1 MTLNITTLRNDT
13 HYKDTLHNVVQ
24 YNIKIVTMSIAYNKN
39 SYAECRYSGC
49 RYAERR
55 CAPEPHHGDAFVGV
69 LLDEE
74 RLSKLVGVGDGP
86 GGKVIK
92 LFFLFLQPFY
102 QNKLEC
108 SLKK

>member
-1 MTLNITTLRNDT
+1 
-13 HYKDTLHNVVQ
+13 
-24 YNIKIVTMSIAYNKN
+24 MSIEKDKN

-55 CAPEPHHGDAFVGV
+55 GAPEPHHGDAIVGV

-74 RLSKLVGVGDGP
+74 RLSKLVGVGDSP
-86 GGKVIK
+86 GGKVTQF
-92 LFFLFLQPFY
+92 FFLFLRPFF

-108 SLKK
+108 SVKIKLSILKMLHLKVFHKVVFTLWQLLL